1 MNTAKTKVDFL
12 LRHGR
17 IVTLD
22 AQRRILVD
30 GAIAVQ
36 DGRIV
41 AVGPDREVAPS
52 VDPSQVRHLSG
63 ALVHPGFVDAHVH
76 TGMDIIRGLPLDSSR
91 DWTAV
96 EGPFLALRTSDDEYL
111 SALLS
116 CMEMVASGATTY
128 SDTGSS
134 SDLDATVKAI
144 EMVGMRGIPGHLI
157 ADASGELEGL
167 HSSTEECLERLTDQL
182 QRYPFY
188 AGGRVRC
195 AVTLSGM
202 NTASDRLLVEAKGL
216 ADRHRVPMIMH
227 QSWSEEEVAEIQS
240 RYGKRPLEHLAD
252 LGILAP
258 NLTLIHM
265 IHVDE
270 REVELV
276 AESGACVV
284 HCPGAAIRRAMGAI
298 RVGRFPEMLR
308 AGVPVALG
316 SDGHSGKHDIPR
328 QAYLAA
334 TLHREFRGTIPV
346 IAAETALE
354 MATLNGARALGI
366 QDEVGSLEIGKRAD
380 LVIHQLDRPE
390 LRPRFRDPVS
400 NLVFYSLSRTVDTVF
415 VDGEVI
421 FQGGKFARFDAQD
434 AYAQLDARAA
444 ELEKKIGIRDTAAW
458 PLIE

>member
-1 MNTAKTKVDFL
+1 MNTAQPKVDLL
-12 LRHGR
+12 LRHGQ
-17 IVTLD
+17 IVTMD

-30 GAIAVQ
+30 GAIAIQ

-41 AVGPDREVAPS
+41 AVGPDSEVAQS
-52 VDPSQVRHLSG
+52 VKASQVRQLGG

-76 TGMDIIRGLPLDSSR
+76 TGMDIIRGLMGDSSP

-96 EGPFLALRTSDDEYL
+96 EGPFLTSRTPEDEYL
-111 SALLS
+111 SALLA
-116 CMEMVASGATTY
+116 CMEMVANGATTY

-144 EMVGMRGIPGHLI
+144 EVVGMRGIPGHYI
-157 ADASGELEGL
+157 ADISGELEG
-167 HSSTEECLERLTDQL
+167 SDTATQKCLERLADQL
-182 QRYPFY
+182 QRFPFH

-195 AVTLSGM
+195 AVTLGGM
-202 NTASDRLLVEAKGL
+202 NTASDRLLVEAKAL

-227 QSWSEEEVAEIQS
+227 QSWSEEEVAEAQS
-240 RYGKRPLEHLAD
+240 RYGKRPVEHLAD

-298 RVGRFPEMLR
+298 RVGRFPEMLL

-334 TLHREFRGTIPV
+334 TLHREFRGAVPV

-354 MATLNGARALGI
+354 MATLHGARVLGM
-366 QDEVGSLEIGKRAD
+366 QDEVGSLEVSKRAD

-400 NLVFYSLSRTVDTVF
+400 NLVLYALSRTVDTVF
-415 VDGEVI
+415 VDGEI
-421 FQGGKFARFDAQD
+421 ILDGGKFVRFDAQA
-434 AYAQLDARAA
+434 AYAQLDSRAA
-444 ELEKKIGIRDTAAW
+444 ALEEKIGVRDATAW